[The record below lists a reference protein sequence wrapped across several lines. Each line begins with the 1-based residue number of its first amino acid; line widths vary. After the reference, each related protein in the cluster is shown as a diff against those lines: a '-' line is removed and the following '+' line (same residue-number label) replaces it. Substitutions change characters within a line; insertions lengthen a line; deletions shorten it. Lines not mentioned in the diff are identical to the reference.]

1 MHSRLAITPGGLPL
15 GLAGIK
21 LWTRKKFKWT
31 NSLKGRGPDAGK
43 HSVNLPRIPIEE
55 KESMRWL

>member
-21 LWTRKKFKWT
+21 LWTHKKFKWT
-31 NSLKGRGPDAGK
+31 NALKGRGPDASK
-43 HSVNLPRIPIEE
+43 HSVNLTRIPIKE
-55 KESMRWL
+55 K

>member
-21 LWTRKKFKWT
+21 LWTHKKFKWT
-31 NSLKGRGPDAGK
+31 NALKGCGPDASI
-43 HSVNLPRIPIEE
+43 HSVNLTRIPIKE
-55 KESMRWL
+55 K